1 MLLFLNRLNA
11 ICFENTGK
19 EDLLLKQ
26 GQVFAVESQV
36 INIFSKQSSK
46 VVMLGKAKY
55 ARKCTYINL
64 FLKTK
69 FYILGLLC
77 FFNWWCPLELCL

>member
-36 INIFSKQSSK
+36 INIFSKQNSK

-55 ARKCTYINL
+55 ARKCMYINL
-64 FLKTK
+64 FLNTK

-77 FFNWWCPLELCL
+77 FF